1 MNRYLRKYRTGG
13 SDSRKVSRIGSPPI
27 TDFVNVPRGNPNR
40 QLSPE
45 EQMQL
50 SQDTIMNNQ
59 KEIIKQLQI
68 NNQLVESQNK
78 LLENQNKLT
87 SMTNSVRKLKTSN
100 PGPKTSPKRKG
111 GSNKKKKG
119 EVLIFTGQGYMRKGG
134 TK

>member
-40 QLSPE
+40 Q
-45 EQMQL
+45 
-50 SQDTIMNNQ
+50 
-59 KEIIKQLQI
+59 
-68 NNQLVESQNK
+68 
-78 LLENQNKLT
+78 
-87 SMTNSVRKLKTSN
+87 
-100 PGPKTSPKRKG
+100 
-111 GSNKKKKG
+111 G